1 MTPLATHLLSPRRI
15 VLISP
20 ARRMPTASN
29 VNNQIEAGAVLSQN
43 FKTEVTVSKPKKS
56 KWKSTT
62 MIAVTPIVTV
72 HGSLDEIS
80 YFTRGG
86 LKIVL
91 ATAEVRSKSSQFLI
105 HGHTYKSVT
114 TLEMSVMESVIP
126 STEAMTTHEAVWNE
140 ARVESSMAQLQ
151 EMHARLCNLR
161 DTVSRLVD
169 PMLIQQSS
177 PEELYHGF
185 SSNVTRTQTD
195 VQKFAELARS
205 DRSKEIFKRAAESR
219 AQNSEDIRGWRVTEH
234 EDWLDIP
241 GADVPKDVRANEM
254 STMESN
260 SPPRTSVEDL
270 SAALE
275 HFKSSHP
282 GADGSFDENSKAIMV
297 LLVGHPRGSHAD

>member
-1 MTPLATHLLSPRRI
+1 MVERPVPSVGIRLEDEHF
-15 VLISP
+15 
-20 ARRMPTASN
+20 
-29 VNNQIEAGAVLSQN
+29 EAGSERKAMLREDVCEQRLLLKMFN
-43 FKTEVTVSKPKKS
+43 
-56 KWKSTT
+56 
-62 MIAVTPIVTV
+62 
-72 HGSLDEIS
+72 IS

-195 VQKFAELARS
+195 VQKFGELARS

-270 SAALE
+270 SAAIE

-282 GADGSFDENSKAIMV
+282 GADGSFDENSKAITV